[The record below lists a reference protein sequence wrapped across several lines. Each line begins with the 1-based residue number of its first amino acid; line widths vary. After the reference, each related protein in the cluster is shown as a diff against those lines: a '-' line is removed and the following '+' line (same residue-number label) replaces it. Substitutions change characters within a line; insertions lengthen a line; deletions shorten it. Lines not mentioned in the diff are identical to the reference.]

1 MGSEGANLLS
11 YYAYRKGIRA
21 SGCSKAQRYVASC
34 TEGEK
39 KQSMKRLLRLVP
51 EIATSSSPDGCKL

>member
-39 KQSMKRLLRLVP
+39 AKHEAAFKTGARNCYKLLAGRL
-51 EIATSSSPDGCKL
+51 